1 MKAALQDRFAN
12 RTLILM
18 FLAFCLQFATVR
30 LYAQRWPSEMWHD
43 GKVVLLE
50 GDTLKGEVKYDLQQN
65 LIQYNLPNRRTEAF
79 SSRKVLFFEIFDNT
93 IRKYRQFFA
102 LPYTNPTRYKA
113 TVFFEL
119 LVEGKLTL
127 LAREAIEY
135 KTYSSP
141 YYLGSYSRQVLV
153 NTYFFMDNDGNI
165 SEFDGNKGDLLT
177 LVGDKADAVEKYMKE
192 NRLKI
197 DDKYDFARIVAYYN
211 SI

>member
-1 MKAALQDRFAN
+1 MSIECRSRLIS
-12 RTLILM
+12 RTVLLTFI
-18 FLAFCLQFATVR
+18 AVCLQSTTVR

-50 GDTLKGEVKYDLQQN
+50 GDTLKGEIKYDLQQN

-93 IRKYRQFFA
+93 VRKYRQFFA

-153 NTYFFMDNDGNI
+153 NKYFFMDNEGNI
-165 SEFDGNKGDLLT
+165 SEFDGNKGDLLN
-177 LVGDKADAVEKYMKE
+177 LMGNKADAVEKYIKG